1 VRRKVFFVIT
11 AALLSSLYGNNLN
24 AAEIMLSETSTNE
37 MSSEDDQASPPAP
50 FEDLEG
56 EANDTASASE
66 EINDPLEPLNRCI
79 LVFNQMIDGLILR
92 PASVV
97 YKTALPE
104 PVRESI
110 SNVLSNLWGP
120 VSFANYLLQGD
131 PKEAGAVLGRFTINS
146 TLGLGGII
154 DVAEKMDISG
164 KNTGF
169 ADTLMVWGIDS
180 GPYLMLPVL
189 GPSTFRGTA
198 GLAADYYS
206 DPFNYYLTHK
216 KRKHK
221 RRWIVYTRTGVEI
234 IDQRHRLLDTIDD
247 LEANSVDFYAAVRSI
262 HFQSL
267 DYKKKQRQHK

>member
-1 VRRKVFFVIT
+1 MT
-11 AALLSSLYGNNLN
+11 AAMLSFLYANNLN
-24 AAEIMLSETSTNE
+24 ATETMLLEPSANE
-37 MSSEDDQASPPAP
+37 MSAEDDQASPPVP
-50 FEDLEG
+50 FEDLEE
-56 EANDTASASE
+56 EAHDTASTSE
-66 EINDPLEPLNRCI
+66 EINDPFEPLNRCI
-79 LVFNQMIDGLILR
+79 LVFNQTIDGLILR

-97 YKTALPE
+97 YKTVLPE
-104 PVRESI
+104 PVRDSI
-110 SNVLSNLWGP
+110 SNVLTNLWGP
-120 VSFANYLLQGD
+120 VSFVNYLLQGD
-131 PKEAGAVLGRFTINS
+131 AKEAGATLGRFAINS
-146 TLGLGGII
+146 TFGLAGII
-154 DVAEKMDISG
+154 DVAEKMEISS

-189 GPSTFRGTA
+189 GPSTFRGTV

-262 HFQSL
+262 HFQQL